1 MTSDE
6 ISLNN
11 RNTGWSK
18 SFTYIYSKHQTI
30 LFIRLTK
37 DSCTDVAISH
47 SFSVQKMSD
56 EKKYI
61 REGYIIAGRQIVYC
75 SLSFKSESNW
85 FEWRIQRK
93 ILRVI
98 PKKNIYDW
106 VWILFIINFHIPGNN
121 FFNIIFLSSYSKD
134 SLLQM
139 IFKNIN
145 KVHVMWNVCYNIL
158 MVHWGLLMNKFTS
171 HYIYQ
176 LKKIPRLMWVLFKFN
191 LKTHILYQQQ
201 V

>member
-18 SFTYIYSKHQTI
+18 SFTYIHSKHQTI

-85 FEWRIQRK
+85 FEWRIQKK

-106 VWILFIINFHIPGNN
+106 VWILFIINFHI
-121 FFNIIFLSSYSKD
+121 ITFL
-134 SLLQM
+134 
-139 IFKNIN
+139 
-145 KVHVMWNVCYNIL
+145 
-158 MVHWGLLMNKFTS
+158 
-171 HYIYQ
+171 IYFCPAIQ
-176 LKKIPRLMWVLFKFN
+176 K
-191 LKTHILYQQQ
+191 ILYYKWFLKILIKYM
-201 V
+201 